1 MALSIGVV
9 RHGNTWKTCMME
21 QGQLVEQH
29 TFENTVQILSYLTH
43 TCARYPEVTLAIS
56 LACETPFLALGDSN
70 EQQWEATLTFPF
82 NDWTTSE
89 ACEFLIA
96 IKESNLHSYLIPS
109 MRYMPGIPLYRR
121 LSPRSAGSS
130 NDVCVIAALLSR
142 LRERETTWPEMQL
155 FCVQVNRQFK
165 SIQALED
172 GYIVNSIAIE
182 VPSGV
187 QDERMQAEYEK
198 ALWEGLT
205 QDIAGLIAIHHIED
219 IVALGDFQDAFI
231 DHFAE
236 NYQVYLFPST
246 GADEPGFE
254 CALGAAVL
262 AEGLFQTGKACEIVE
277 RLSIR
282 EAYVEHTTVTS
293 DEFKTPT

>member
-1 MALSIGVV
+1 MTLSIGVV
-9 RHGNTWKTCMME
+9 RHGNAWKTCMME
-21 QGQLVEQH
+21 QGQLVEQYA
-29 TFENTVQILSYLTH
+29 FENTMQTLSYLTH
-43 TCARYPEVTLAIS
+43 TCARYPELTLAVS
-56 LACETPFLALGDSN
+56 PACETPFLALSDST
-70 EQQWEATLTFPF
+70 ERQWEDLLTFPF

-89 ACEFLIA
+89 ACELLIA

-109 MRYMPGIPLYRR
+109 MRYLPGIPLYRR

-130 NDVCVIAALLSR
+130 NDVCVVAALLFR
-142 LRERETTWPEMQL
+142 LREREATWPEMQL

-172 GYIVNSIAIE
+172 GGIVNSMATE
-182 VPSGV
+182 VPSDV
-187 QDERMQAEYEK
+187 QDERMRVEYER

-205 QDIAGLIAIHHIED
+205 QDIAGLMAIHHIED
-219 IVALGDFQDAFI
+219 IVALGDYQEAFI

-246 GADEPGFE
+246 EADTPGFE

-262 AEGLFQTGKACEIVE
+262 AEGLFQAGKACEIVE

-282 EAYVEHTTVTS
+282 QACVEHTNVTL
-293 DEFKTPT
+293 DEFKTTT

>member
-1 MALSIGVV
+1 MI
-9 RHGNTWKTCMME
+9 E

-29 TFENTVQILSYLTH
+29 AFENSMQTLSYLIH
-43 TCARYPEVTLAIS
+43 TCARYPELTLAIS
-56 LACETPFLALGDSN
+56 LACETPFLALGDST
-70 EQQWEATLTFPF
+70 EQQWEAILAFPF

-89 ACEFLIA
+89 ACEFLVA
-96 IKESNLHSYLIPS
+96 LKESNLHSYLIPS
-109 MRYMPGIPLYRR
+109 MRYLPGIPLYRR
-121 LSPRSAGSS
+121 LMPRSVGSS
-130 NDVCVIAALLSR
+130 NDVCAVAALLSR
-142 LRERETTWPEMQL
+142 LREREAGWPEMQL
-155 FCVQVNRQFK
+155 FCVQVNRHFR

-172 GYIVNSIAIE
+172 GCIVNSMTAE
-182 VPSGV
+182 VPSDV
-187 QDERMQAEYEK
+187 QDECLRAEYEK
-198 ALWEGLT
+198 ALWEGFT
-205 QDIAGLIAIHHIED
+205 QDIAGLMAIHHIED

-246 GADEPGFE
+246 GVDTPGFE

-282 EAYVEHTTVTS
+282 EAYV
-293 DEFKTPT
+293 